1 MSWLM
6 TSHWIYYRCT
16 SGHPVQLFLLV
27 RRDFSRCPASQYA
40 QPTTTIFPR
49 PTPVYHGYIYRCI
62 HPRWCYAVKSSW
74 PLKQRHL
81 DLCSLG
87 VSDSHFISLSVWHM
101 HTFVRIGQLL
111 RFTQHWMKSL
121 EWIKKYFK
129 DFTRS
134 YLWRNLQFF
143 IEKNEKYVF

>member
-1 MSWLM
+1 MSNYIKWLM
-6 TSHWIYYRCT
+6 KHRAPLIMLMLLIQGLRAIFRYELIDDHWIYYRCT

-40 QPTTTIFPR
+40 PRTMTIFPR
-49 PTPVYHGYIYRCI
+49 PTHVYHGYIYRCI

-87 VSDSHFISLSVWHM
+87 VSDSHFISLSV
-101 HTFVRIGQLL
+101 
-111 RFTQHWMKSL
+111 
-121 EWIKKYFK
+121 
-129 DFTRS
+129 
-134 YLWRNLQFF
+134 
-143 IEKNEKYVF
+143 

>member
-1 MSWLM
+1 MSNYIKWLMKHRAPLIMLMLLIQGLEQYAGMSWLM

-40 QPTTTIFPR
+40 PRTTTIFPR

-81 DLCSLG
+81 DLCSFG

-111 RFTQHWMKSL
+111 RFTQHWRKA
-121 EWIKKYFK
+121 
-129 DFTRS
+129 
-134 YLWRNLQFF
+134 
-143 IEKNEKYVF
+143 